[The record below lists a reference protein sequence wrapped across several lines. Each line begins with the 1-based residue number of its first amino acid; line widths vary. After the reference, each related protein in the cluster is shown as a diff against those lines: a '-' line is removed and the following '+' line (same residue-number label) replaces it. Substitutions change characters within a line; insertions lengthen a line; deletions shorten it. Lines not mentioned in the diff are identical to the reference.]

1 MSNHKPAALRSVWF
15 GVVFGAAVILIV
27 LAMPARLRAAEGES
41 PEVGVHE
48 AALRRSTVA
57 RDYVGRIEADTT
69 VEIRA
74 RVEGFLDKQL
84 FKDGSTVAPGQMLFQ
99 IDPRQFE
106 AIVAEA
112 RARFAKAQ
120 ADLTAAKANVEL
132 VKAQADLVRDKATL
146 ANAEKD
152 LARVKP
158 LAEASAVSQQELD
171 QADTKVKEAR
181 AVVEAAK
188 AVVRQAEVNTVSNI
202 ALAEADVQQTS
213 AALAR
218 ADLNLGYTRVESPIR
233 GLIGKAE
240 VRVGS
245 LVGPGGGATSLLATV
260 SQLDPIQVYFSV
272 SEQEYLSIMRAY
284 LERGGKAN
292 GKIQFDLVLADGK
305 VYGQQGRFDFAERA
319 IDPKTGT
326 LQLRVVFANAGDLLR
341 PGQFAR
347 VRVTNPDAPASLM
360 IPQRA
365 VMDQQ
370 GEQFVLVVG
379 PQDKVERRK
388 IKLGA
393 RVESMWIVLDGLKA
407 GEKVVTD
414 GIQKARPGMTVT
426 VIQTNG

>member
-1 MSNHKPAALRSVWF
+1 MSNHKPAAMRSVWL
-15 GVVFGAAVILIV
+15 GVIFGAAVCLIV
-27 LAMPARLRAAEGES
+27 LAMPARLRAAEGET

-48 AALRRSTVA
+48 AALRKSTVA
-57 RDYVGRIEADTT
+57 RDYVGRIEADQT

-202 ALAEADVQQTS
+202 ALAVADVQQTS

-284 LERGGKAN
+284 LERGKPT

-305 VYGQQGRFDFAERA
+305 LYDQKGRFDFAERA

-388 IKLGA
+388 VKLGA

-426 VIQTNG
+426 VVQTNG